1 MPACVYLPY
10 GVCGAKL
17 WPRRDRLPEQVG
29 QLRVACRAG
38 MEAIAADV
46 FGVRGNLAAMTE
58 EVYQRNAIARRLP
71 RDARVPLLDVL

>member
-1 MPACVYLPY
+1 
-10 GVCGAKL
+10 
-17 WPRRDRLPEQVG
+17 
-29 QLRVACRAG
+29 